1 MTAMRTTPFDRY
13 AGACPPVI
21 ALQLGRI
28 LRLDGRRL
36 GLLGG
41 TTLQVECSCGH
52 SSLVPIAD
60 LVSRHGHE
68 ARVRDTVTS
77 MRCAGCGGRHI
88 KEVHWL
94 GECVRNDASD

>member
-1 MTAMRTTPFDRY
+1 MTAMLTTQRTTTFDRS
-13 AGACPPVI
+13 AGSCPPVI

-52 SSLVPIAD
+52 SSQVSVSD
-60 LVSRHGHE
+60 LVSRHGRE
-68 ARVRDTVTS
+68 IRVRDAVTS

-88 KEVHWL
+88 KEVHWR
-94 GECVRNDASD
+94 G